1 MTEAESLSTTE
12 QIVHYAHTTLRLSA
26 VGFAPVAPVPQT
38 VWRAYQQTITGD
50 AYAGLDYLQR
60 YKDVRSDPRGL
71 LPEARSII
79 VVAQSYYPPVKQPSE
94 APQVAYYAYGRDY
107 HKVVRKKVERLL
119 TFIQTEVDPSTTG
132 RVCCDTAPLLER
144 YWIMQSGLAYQ
155 GRSKMMIIPR
165 AGTFFIY
172 GFLVVSIPLEYGTPI
187 RDRLCGNCQRCIDSC
202 PGGALQP
209 DGTFLADHCL
219 SYLTIEHRGAWP
231 DGVGERLGNRLFGC
245 DVCQTV
251 CPHNAHCTPHDEP
264 DFMIRPAI
272 AQLSYEQLAHFT
284 PQLYDTLTI
293 GSSMRRCAYED
304 LQRNAEAVLANHTTT
319 L

>member
-1 MTEAESLSTTE
+1 MTHQSLSPTE
-12 QIVHYAHTTLRLSA
+12 LIARYAHDELRLSA
-26 VGFAPVAPVPQT
+26 VGLAPAEAVPQE
-38 VWRAYQQTITGD
+38 VWQAYQQTITGD

-60 YKDVRSDPRGL
+60 YDDVRSDPRKL
-71 LPEARSII
+71 LPEAKSII
-79 VVAQSYYPPVKQPSE
+79 VVAQSYYPPVKQPQE

-107 HKVVRKKVERLL
+107 HKVVRKKLERLL
-119 TFIQTEVDPSTTG
+119 AFIQSEVDQSATG

-165 AGTFFIY
+165 LGTFFIY
-172 GFLVVSIPLEYGTPI
+172 GFLVVSLPLEYGATI
-187 RDRLCGNCQRCIDSC
+187 DRSHCGHCQRCIDSC
-202 PGGALQP
+202 PGGALQAE
-209 DGTFLADHCL
+209 GTFLADRCL

-231 DGVGERLGNRLFGC
+231 AGVSERLGNRLFGC

-251 CPHNAHCTPHDEP
+251 CPHNAHCAPHDEP

-272 AQLSYEQLAHFT
+272 AQLTYEQLASFT
-284 PQLYDTLTI
+284 PQLYETLTI
-293 GSSMRRCAYED
+293 GSSMRRCAYKD
-304 LQRNAEAVLANHTTT
+304 LLRNAQAVLANHTTP

>member
-1 MTEAESLSTTE
+1 MTQQSLSPTE
-12 QIVHYAHTTLRLSA
+12 LIVRYAHDELHLSA
-26 VGFAPVAPVPQT
+26 VGLAAAGAVSSD
-38 VWRAYQQTITGD
+38 VWRAYQQTITGS

-60 YKDVRSDPRGL
+60 YDDVRADPRKL
-71 LPEARSII
+71 LPDAKSII
-79 VVAQSYYPPVKQPSE
+79 VVAQSYYPPIKQPLE

-107 HKVVRKKVERLL
+107 HKVVRKKLERLL
-119 TFIQTEVDPSTTG
+119 AFIQSEVDQSATG

-155 GRSKMMIIPR
+155 GRSKMMIIPKL
-165 AGTFFIY
+165 GTFFIY
-172 GFLVVSIPLEYGTPI
+172 GFLVVSLPLEYGTVI
-187 RDRLCGNCQRCIDSC
+187 DRDYCGRCRRCIDNC
-202 PGGALQP
+202 PGGALQA
-209 DGTFLADHCL
+209 DGTFLADRCL
-219 SYLTIEHRGAWP
+219 SYLTIEHRGAWTE
-231 DGVGERLGNRLFGC
+231 GVAERLGNRLFGC

-272 AQLSYEQLAHFT
+272 AQLTYDQLVSFT
-284 PQLYDTLTI
+284 PELYETLTI

-304 LQRNAEAVLANHTTT
+304 LLRNAEAVLANHTTI